1 MFLAPSR
8 EFASNPDQTQR
19 LSTMPI
25 HSLIG
30 MNRSARTILPVYN
43 SEVEDGPMVALD
55 VTSSV
60 DFIVDSPFL
69 LSNTILARDLF
80 PVTYFVK

>member
-1 MFLAPSR
+1 
-8 EFASNPDQTQR
+8 
-19 LSTMPI
+19 
-25 HSLIG
+25 

-43 SEVEDGPMVALD
+43 SEVEDGPMVAMD